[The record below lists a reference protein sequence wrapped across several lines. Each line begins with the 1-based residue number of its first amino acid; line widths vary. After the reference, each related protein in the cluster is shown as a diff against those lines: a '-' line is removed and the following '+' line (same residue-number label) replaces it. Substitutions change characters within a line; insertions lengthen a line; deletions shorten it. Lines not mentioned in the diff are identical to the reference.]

1 MSLEIQL
8 AENTAALKTV
18 TELLAQFFANNHV
31 KQPVAASAAPKKVET
46 KAAPKAETPAL
57 AAPVAP
63 ATEAAPATDAP
74 SYDTVKAELLKLIA
88 AKGSDAGKAVLT
100 AFGVANGKQLK
111 EEQYHEVLRSIAAAL
126 KGE

>member
-18 TELLAQFFANNHV
+18 SELLAQFFANNHV
-31 KQPVAASAAPKKVET
+31 KQPVAASAEPKKVET
-46 KAAPKAETPAL
+46 KAVQKVDTPAPAVETPA
-57 AAPVAP
+57 AAP
-63 ATEAAPATDAP
+63 DAP
-74 SYDTVKAELLKLIA
+74 TYDTVKAELLKLIA

-111 EEQYHEVLRSIAAAL
+111 AEQYPEVLRSIATAL